1 MIIDAH
7 ADILTDIANNRE
19 KGMKDVFKKRHL
31 KNFSKAGIRAGI
43 FVIWIDPYTV
53 KDSYAELIDT
63 LKHASGEILENRDIL
78 KVIKKGDDLK
88 IEKNNKKI
96 QMIMGVEGLRCIG
109 EDLNLIDLLYFY
121 GIRHVSL
128 TWNDSNKLATGVDG
142 DDNRGLTDLGRKAIE
157 KLEDLGMIIDVS
169 HANEKTFWDIISLVK
184 KPIIA
189 SHSNCKSLCQVER
202 NLTDDQIKAIGK
214 TGGFIGVNIHKNFVS
229 LDENLQNV
237 DTFINHID
245 HIVNLIGI
253 DHLAFG
259 FDFCEYLDEYQK
271 ESTNISGL
279 EDVSRVGKI
288 IDALF
293 KRGYSREDIEKIS
306 YKNFQRVIERI
317 I

>member
-7 ADILTDIANNRE
+7 ADILTDIGENRE

-31 KNFSKAGIRAGI
+31 ENFSKGNIKAGI

-53 KDSYAELIDT
+53 KDSYTKLITT
-63 LKHASGEILENRDIL
+63 LKHVSGEILENRDIL
-78 KVIKKGDDLK
+78 KLVKDSDDLK
-88 IEKNNKKI
+88 LEKDNRKI

-109 EDLNLIDLLYFY
+109 EDLKLIDLLYFY

-142 DDNRGLTDLGRKAIE
+142 DENRGLRDLGRKAIE
-157 KLEDLGMIIDVS
+157 KLEKLGMIIDLS
-169 HANEKTFWDIISLVK
+169 HANEKTFWDIINLVK

-189 SHSNCKSLCQVER
+189 SHSNSKSLCKVER
-202 NLTDDQIKAIGK
+202 NLSDDQIKAIGK

-229 LDENLQNV
+229 LDENLQNI
-237 DTFINHID
+237 DTFIDHID

-253 DHLAFG
+253 DHVAFG
-259 FDFCEYLDEYQK
+259 FDFCEYLDEYQE

-279 EDVSRVGKI
+279 ENVSRVGKI
-288 IDALF
+288 TDALLN
-293 KRGYSREDIEKIS
+293 RGYSKEDIEKIS
-306 YKNFQRVIERI
+306 YKNFQRVIKKI